1 MAIQPT
7 PYPTGINTLNSV
19 SPQPAP
25 QPTQPQAPAS
35 TLWNQAWNVGYNN
48 ANSTSNPYSGQGRDG
63 YDFSSAYVQ
72 GQQAYLN
79 DLSKRQ
85 TSSGGSV
92 LGASTSTGGV
102 SQPQNQPQ
110 GSGQV
115 VDPYAGLRNDI
126 SSGWDSYLS
135 SLDNQLNGL
144 SGQRTSQEEIAQ
156 SQFNQGLNTL
166 DLQKTQGLSQLGTQ
180 REQATQ
186 NQAKNLR
193 DLAGNIKNSF
203 MAGNVY
209 LGSRGAGDSSAANQ
223 YSFAL
228 TKLGSQQRGDIMNN
242 TSNILNDIGN
252 RETNLNNIYNTEKN
266 NLQEGLNQQV
276 QGIAQW
282 YSNAVQN
289 LQMQKA
295 QGQLSK
301 SQDLQ
306 SLSREILNR
315 ALGELSSIQ
324 QQAQNRQAA
333 LDSWAISNA
342 KNLSEVRTNLSA
354 VASPAY
360 QLPQAQ
366 SITGSPQF
374 TSDGRIFIPSGYGNN
389 SNEKK
394 NIFGF

>member
-79 DLSKRQ
+79 DLAKRQ
-85 TSSGGSV
+85 TTTTKPPPGGGGGNGQV
-92 LGASTSTGGV
+92 LGAATSA
-102 SQPQNQPQ
+102 SE
-110 GSGQV
+110 GQF

-135 SLDNQLNGL
+135 SLDNQLNSL
-144 SGQRTSQEEIAQ
+144 SGQRTSQEGIAQ

-266 NLQEGLNQQV
+266 NLQEGLNQQI